1 MKLGPME
8 LLIILVPA
16 IICSCASGSIAKRR
30 GCNPVPYYLLGF
42 FFSVFGI
49 LITYLMTKDSKP
61 TSASDLL
68 AYKEL
73 LDKGAITQEEFDRK
87 KKEAL
92 QDK

>member
-1 MKLGPME
+1 MLGPRE
-8 LLIILVPA
+8 LLVILVPA
-16 IICSCASGSIAKRR
+16 LICSYASGSIAKNR
-30 GCNPVPYYLLGF
+30 GYNPQTYYLLGF
-42 FFSVFGI
+42 FLSIFGV
-49 LITYLMTKDSKP
+49 LITYLMTKDGKS

-73 LDKGAITQEEFDRK
+73 LDKGAITQDEFDRK